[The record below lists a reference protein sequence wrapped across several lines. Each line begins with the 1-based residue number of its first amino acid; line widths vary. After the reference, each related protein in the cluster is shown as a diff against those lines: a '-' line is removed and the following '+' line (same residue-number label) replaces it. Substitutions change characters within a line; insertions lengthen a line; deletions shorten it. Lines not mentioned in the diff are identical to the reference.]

1 MRLEGQGDSKEAG
14 KGEKTKQSMNTAD
27 SCGLEGQRGRSRV
40 GRVRMSR
47 ACKEGW
53 EEERKRV
60 KRGGDSRGRKTS
72 LSGRPS
78 VRVREGESEGAP
90 ARAAERVQQ
99 Q

>member
-1 MRLEGQGDSKEAG
+1 MAG
-14 KGEKTKQSMNTAD
+14 KGEKTKQTMNTAD

-60 KRGGDSRGRKTS
+60 KERGRQQRKKDKPE
-72 LSGRPS
+72 RPTECES
-78 VRVREGESEGAP
+78 KREGESEGAP